1 MSILIPI
8 FMTFMLIYLIVNT
21 IKEPDYYIIVLI
33 FPVGCTIA
41 AWILYF
47 LQFQIQ
53 DLMKTIK

>member
-1 MSILIPI
+1 
-8 FMTFMLIYLIVNT
+8 MTFMLIYLIVNT